1 MAFEVAW
8 GQHRRRRTAGEVGR
22 DKTTGALQA
31 MLRIWVF
38 VQKAMGSNQ
47 GD

>member
-8 GQHRRRRTAGEVGR
+8 GEHGRRKAAGEVGR